1 MKDAIDTAI
10 GLRLRSWRRWR
21 RTTQHKLAEAIGVS
35 TQQVQKY
42 ESGVNRISASM
53 LMRVAQALDCR
64 VGDLMGE
71 APGKGDSVMSL
82 EMASAF
88 ENLGTDSEREALLA
102 LAKALVAARPAAP
115 PAKTAAVG

>member
-1 MKDAIDTAI
+1 MRDAIDASI

-21 RTTQHKLAEAIGVS
+21 RITQHKLGQAIGVS

-53 LMRVAQALDCR
+53 LVRVAQALDCR

-71 APGKGDSVMSL
+71 GPGKGDSVMSL
-82 EMASAF
+82 EMANAF
-88 ENLGTDSEREALLA
+88 QNLGSDVERQALLA
-102 LAKALVAARPAAP
+102 LAKALVAAHAVEAP
-115 PAKTAAVG
+115 PKIAAVA

>member
-1 MKDAIDTAI
+1 MKDQIDIAL
-10 GLRLRSWRRWR
+10 GLRMRSWRRWR
-21 RTTQHKLAEAIGVS
+21 RVTQHKLAQVIGVS

-53 LMRVAQALDCR
+53 LVRVAEALDCR
-64 VGDLMGE
+64 VGDLTGE

-88 ENLGTDSEREALLA
+88 QNLGSDGEREALLA
-102 LAKALVAARPAAP
+102 LAKALVAARTIEAP
-115 PAKTAAVG
+115 IRAVAVG